1 MSVQLNRTLCLSK
14 HSLNLTVLHYLAKA
28 RLINHLLHLNAKL
41 QSAHIFQSEF
51 CTWVFGGGAE
61 SCFEVNL
68 QVEQVRLGIPKE
80 QPLAVQQW
88 EGLIAVNYPARAAGI
103 VRHERMSDALQK
115 VLLIF
120 ILPLQLDFPL
130 GVGPYDFPLVVL
142 NTRSL
147 WCILEGCV

>member
-1 MSVQLNRTLCLSK
+1 MSVQLNRTLCPSK
-14 HSLNLTVLHYLAKA
+14 HGLNLTVLHYLAKA
-28 RLINHLLHLNAKL
+28 RLINHHLHSNA
-41 QSAHIFQSEF
+41 QSALIFQSEF

-103 VRHERMSDALQK
+103 VRHERMSDALKK